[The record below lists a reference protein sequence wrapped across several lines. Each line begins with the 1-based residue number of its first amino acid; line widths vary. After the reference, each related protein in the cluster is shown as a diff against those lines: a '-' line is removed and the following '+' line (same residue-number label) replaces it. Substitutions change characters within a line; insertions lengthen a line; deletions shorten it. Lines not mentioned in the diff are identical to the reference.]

1 MAVSHAA
8 ACDDA
13 VVEEAAA
20 HDAAEAAAHDAAC
33 SEVAAVA
40 EAAHDAACSDAAAVA
55 EAAAR
60 DDLVSC
66 RYGS

>member
-13 VVEEAAA
+13 VVAEAAA

-40 EAAHDAACSDAAAVA
+40 EAHDAAYSEAAVA
-55 EAAAR
+55 EAEAAR
-60 DDLVSC
+60 DGHVSC
-66 RYGS
+66 RYES